1 MLLSYLTGK
10 KVLDSRGDL
19 IGKVTD
25 IEINLMSGTIK
36 TLLVRSGL
44 SRPVPVKLEDV
55 IVAGDRI
62 IIGKLKSDIKKVE
75 TFSFLGIKR
84 RLLFNW

>member
-44 SRPVPVKLEDV
+44 SRPVPVKLEDI

>member
-25 IEINLMSGTIK
+25 IEISLMSGTIK

-44 SRPVPVKLEDV
+44 SRPVPVKLEDI